1 LRKASRKTKLK
12 DFQFVDSGRT
22 FYCSVETPREGF
34 APWWWF
40 RLDSSGTTRYAPFEA
55 SPSDTEGPVGRR
67 IVAFY
72 EEMLAIAA
80 RPAHQRPAWKKPE
93 PQKAIESA
101 PVPAPAAAD

>member
-1 LRKASRKTKLK
+1 LGKPPGKTNLK

-22 FYCSVETPREGF
+22 FYCSVEIPREGL

-40 RLDSSGTTRYAPFEA
+40 RLDSSGSTRYAPFEA
-55 SPSDTEGPVGRR
+55 SPLDTEEPVGKR
-67 IVAFY
+67 ILAFY

-93 PQKAIESA
+93 PRKAIDSA